1 MQSKILTISVLLTL
15 LWVSLLGCGED
26 EEVSAEEV
34 IEPLPEEPTQEE
46 PSLSVPEIA
55 KIASDSTVSLRIKK
69 INNEVASGSGFFI
82 GEDKIVTNYH
92 VIEKIAS
99 GTVELISE
107 ETVYPIESIFAIDK
121 AHDLA
126 IVKVVGIEAPPLLL
140 GDSDAIQVGQNVYV
154 AGNPWGL
161 EGTFS
166 TGVVSAVRQ
175 GNQLVADQVIQ
186 ITAPISPGSSGGP
199 VLNDQG
205 EVIGVSVG
213 QFSLG
218 QNLNFAIPVNF
229 LKTLRVTPQTT
240 TPPPKVSTEYDQA
253 PRFLKQVDPEYP
265 EAALRA
271 RIEGSVVLEFTI
283 GIDGKATDIKVTK
296 EEPKGFGFGE
306 AAIEAMK
313 KWRFTPAKKG
323 GKSVPMR
330 VRQTIRFSL
339 H

>member
-46 PSLSVPEIA
+46 PALTVPEIA
-55 KIASDSTVSLRIKK
+55 KIASDSTVSLRIKRAD
-69 INNEVASGSGFFI
+69 NTVGSGSGFVI
-82 GEDKIVTNYH
+82 SKGQIATNYH
-92 VIEKIAS
+92 VIENIVS
-99 GTVELISE
+99 GTAESVFGQMA
-107 ETVYPIESIFAIDK
+107 YPIESVLYTDPV
-121 AHDLA
+121 HDLA
-126 IVKVVGIEAPPLLL
+126 IVKVTDLDAPALPL
-140 GDSDAIQVGQNVYV
+140 GDSNTIQVGESVYV

-161 EGTFS
+161 TGTFS
-166 TGVVSAVRQ
+166 TGVISAVRP
-175 GNQLVADQVIQ
+175 GNSLVADKVIQ
-186 ITAPISPGSSGGP
+186 ITAPVSPGSSGGP

-218 QNLNFAIPVNF
+218 QNLNFAVPINF

-253 PRFLKQVDPEYP
+253 PRFLKQVEPEYP
-265 EAALRA
+265 EAARRA
-271 RIEGSVVLEFTI
+271 EREGLVTLEFTV
-283 GIDGKATDIKVTK
+283 GVDGRATDIKVVK

-306 AAIEAMK
+306 ASIEAIK
-313 KWRFTPAKKG
+313 ECRFIPAKRNNVA
-323 GKSVPMR
+323 VPLR
-330 VRQTIRFSL
+330 VRLPIRFSL

>member
-1 MQSKILTISVLLTL
+1 MMQSINFTISVLLAL
-15 LWVSLLGCGED
+15 LWVSLLGCGTD
-26 EEVSAEEV
+26 EEVPVEEIV
-34 IEPLPEEPTQEE
+34 QPSPEEPALEE
-46 PSLSVPEIA
+46 PALTVPDIA
-55 KIASDSTVSLRIKK
+55 KIASDSTVFLRIKRV
-69 INNEVASGSGFFI
+69 NNEVVSGSGFFI

-92 VIEKIAS
+92 VIENIAS

-107 ETVYPIESIFAIDK
+107 ETVYPIESIFAIDE

-140 GDSDAIQVGQNVYV
+140 GDSNAIQVGQNVYV

-218 QNLNFAIPVNF
+218 QNLNFAVPVNF

-240 TPPPKVSTEYDQA
+240 TPPPKVSMEYDQA
-253 PRFLKQVDPEYP
+253 PRFLKQVEPEYP
-265 EAALRA
+265 EAARRA
-271 RIEGSVVLEFTI
+271 WIEGTVVLEFTI
-283 GIDGKATDIKVTK
+283 GINGKATDIKVTQSL
-296 EEPKGFGFGE
+296 GFGCDE
-306 AAIEAMK
+306 AAIKAIKEC
-313 KWRFTPAKKG
+313 RFIPAKRNNMA
-323 GKSVPMR
+323 VPLR
-330 VRQTIRFSL
+330 VRLPIRFSL
-339 H
+339 D

>member
-1 MQSKILTISVLLTL
+1 MQSKNLTICVLLAL
-15 LWVSLLGCGED
+15 LWGSLLGCGAD
-26 EEVSAEEV
+26 EEVPVEEIV
-34 IEPLPEEPTQEE
+34 QPPPEESALEE
-46 PSLSVPEIA
+46 PALTVLEIA
-55 KIASDSTVSLRIKK
+55 KIASDSTVFLRIKRV
-69 INNEVASGSGFFI
+69 NNEVVSGSGFFI

-92 VIEKIAS
+92 VIENIAS

-107 ETVYPIESIFAIDK
+107 ETVYPIESIFAIDE

-140 GDSDAIQVGQNVYV
+140 GDSDAVQVGQNVYV

-213 QFSLG
+213 QLSLG
-218 QNLNFAIPVNF
+218 QNLNFAVPVNF

-240 TPPPKVSTEYDQA
+240 TPPPKVSAEYDQA
-253 PRFLKQVDPEYP
+253 PRFLKQVEPEYP
-265 EAALRA
+265 EAARRA
-271 RIEGSVVLEFTI
+271 WIEGTVVLEFTI
-283 GIDGKATDIKVTK
+283 GIDGKATDIKVIQSL
-296 EEPKGFGFGE
+296 GFGCDE
-306 AAIEAMK
+306 AAIKAIKEC
-313 KWRFTPAKKG
+313 RFIPAKRNNMA
-323 GKSVPMR
+323 VPLR
-330 VRQTIRFSL
+330 VRLPIRFSL